1 MSNEPNQDINEGPV
15 LRQHVYD
22 GIEEYDQKLP
32 NWWLF
37 TLWITVVFFVI
48 YWIGFYG
55 FDLLKTDQER
65 LDPKIAALRTKE
77 REAMLAMLDD
87 DNLWKMSRQKGPTS
101 AVVAGKEI
109 YNQNCLACHGPNLGG
124 SSEGL
129 QYIGLDLTDN
139 DWKYGGKPSY
149 VYQTVFNGSPDVSK
163 GMVAWG
169 PLLGAEK
176 SAQVTAFV
184 LSKHSTM
191 PTQEPVE
198 TPASSPISTGAG
210 TAEAEELPE
219 VEGADP
225 AVQQL
230 MSVGQTT
237 YNTFC
242 VACHGPD
249 GKGIVANLAPPLA
262 GSSLVTGPNERL
274 AMLVLDG
281 IQPEGKFTGVMV
293 SWKAS
298 LNDEQI
304 AGVLTYIR
312 NQFGNSAAPVSTK
325 QVAHA
330 REKYKDVSAP
340 HRRAEL
346 DSVTTDLPNE

>member
-1 MSNEPNQDINEGPV
+1 MSTEPKQSTDDGPV
-15 LRQHVYD
+15 LREHVFD

-37 TLWITVVFFVI
+37 TLWITVVFFVV
-48 YWIGFYG
+48 YWLGFYG
-55 FDLLKTDQER
+55 FDLLTSDQDR

-77 REAMLAMLDD
+77 KEAMLAMLDD
-87 DNLWKMSRQKGPTS
+87 ENLWKMSRQKGPTS
-101 AVVAGKEI
+101 AVLAGKQI

-124 SSEGL
+124 SSEGP
-129 QYIGLDLTDN
+129 QYIGLNLTDQE
-139 DWKYGGKPSY
+139 WKYGGKPSY
-149 VYQTVFNGSPDVSK
+149 VYQTVFNGSPDPTK

-176 SAQVTAFV
+176 AAQVVAFV
-184 LSKHSTM
+184 LSKQNTM
-191 PTQEPVE
+191 PTAEPAE
-198 TPASSPISTGAG
+198 APATSPTSTGVG
-210 TAEAEELPE
+210 TAEVKELPKIEGEDPE
-219 VEGADP
+219 V
-225 AVQQL
+225 QNL
-230 MSVGQTT
+230 MTVGQTT

-242 VACHGPD
+242 IACHGPD

-262 GSSLVTGPNERL
+262 GSSLATGPSERL
-274 AMLVLDG
+274 AMIVLNG

-298 LNDEQI
+298 LSDEQI
-304 AGVLTYIR
+304 AGVLTYVR
-312 NQFGNSAAPVSTK
+312 NQFGNSASPVFTD

-330 REKYKDVSAP
+330 REKYKDTSAP

-346 DSVTTDLPNE
+346 ESITSDLPRN